1 MARTIIGGLMATSM
15 HSKIL
20 WRMAGRA
27 VEDSDDDQP
36 QTAGRALRLAV
47 ARVANNTVG
56 LVLTVTGVAGETL
69 PLDGMLDGLGS
80 DLMLVALHRDGKM
93 IGLIAL
99 DTQFRAAV
107 LEMQTVGAVI
117 AAAAEERPG
126 TSTDKIM
133 CEPLID
139 GLLDAMPPAMVGGQL
154 EGWIDRCREGNR
166 INSARAAGLLLAD
179 CNYRVMRITVDLGVA
194 DRQGLILVAL
204 PPLPQMA
211 VPTAD
216 PVETQDWG
224 SQFRQIVSDSPATL
238 SAQLHR
244 FKIPLAQARAL
255 EVGHVLPLTGCNVH
269 SVRLLSPTGQKV
281 AQAKLGQL
289 GGMRAVRVESAP
301 KPQMTDL
308 SGVGA
313 ALSDGMGGDPGM
325 LALGADD
332 PMMADDMP
340 GAADFSGMAES
351 GDFGGIADEND
362 LGGGDFVGGDF
373 GGTPMGLD
381 GDGTAGVGDDASA
394 GLGDEFP
401 MAPLDMDSLG
411 N

>member
-1 MARTIIGGLMATSM
+1 MAGTIIGGPMATSM

-27 VEDSDDDQP
+27 VEDTDDDQP
-36 QTAGRALRLAV
+36 HTAGRALRLAV

-56 LVLTVTGVAGETL
+56 LVLNVTGIADETQ
-69 PLDGMLDGLGS
+69 PLDAMLAGLGE
-80 DLMLVALHRDGKM
+80 DLMLVGLHRDGKM
-93 IGLIAL
+93 IGLFAM
-99 DTQFRAAV
+99 DTQMRAAV

-117 AAAAEERPG
+117 PAPAEERPS

-139 GLLDAMPPAMVGGQL
+139 GLLEAMPVAMAGGL
-154 EGWIDRCREGNR
+154 LDGWLDRCSEGKR
-166 INSARAAGLLLAD
+166 IASARAAGLILAD

-204 PPLPQMA
+204 PPLPQTTVMIA
-211 VPTAD
+211 ED
-216 PVETQDWG
+216 VEEQDWG
-224 SQFRQIVSDSPATL
+224 SQFRQMVSDSPAIL

-244 FKIPLAQARAL
+244 FKIPLAQARTL
-255 EVGHVLPLTGCNVH
+255 QVGQVLPLAGCNVH
-269 SVRLLSPTGQKV
+269 SVRLLAPDGQKI

-289 GGMRAVRVESAP
+289 GGMRAVRIESAP
-301 KPQMTDL
+301 VPQMTDL

-313 ALSDGMGGDPGM
+313 ALSGGMGGDPGM

-332 PMMADDMP
+332 PMMGSDIPDEA
-340 GAADFSGMAES
+340 
-351 GDFGGIADEND
+351 DFGGMSDGND
-362 LGGGDFVGGDF
+362 FGNDFGGDF
-373 GGTPMGLD
+373 GGTPLGLD
-381 GDGTAGVGDDASA
+381 DDGAGDLGGD
-394 GLGDEFP
+394 FP
-401 MAPLDMDSLG
+401 MAPLDMDTLG